1 MTTVNSNLGVD
12 NTDVITV
19 CDQIKHTVHYA
30 SKQKFCFAVS
40 YLNTYVIKFLILF
53 VFSLWLQTKNSS
65 IGDAHA
71 SVHVSQASI
80 TATIIHSM
88 FREELAKIRVH
99 VIGAIQG
106 KITA

>member
-1 MTTVNSNLGVD
+1 MGSGYFAGVRGYSCDSSVTQNSQHIIFDIHGQYNSARLHQKSGITKFNKHRVMTTVNSNLGVD

-53 VFSLWLQTKNSS
+53 VFSL
-65 IGDAHA
+65 
-71 SVHVSQASI
+71 
-80 TATIIHSM
+80 
-88 FREELAKIRVH
+88 
-99 VIGAIQG
+99 
-106 KITA
+106 